1 MWDFLITEGMG
12 LYAQWLMNWPSST
25 WSIKTSAGGEID
37 LTVFAGSAGT
47 FYVADSTDPQ
57 CALHQ
62 VQYTGL
68 GLTWSKGPFPGTLGG
83 SYSTVDMP
91 GGGWS
96 NIGMKPGMSS
106 LSLSDFAGSGCILSG
121 ALTLPTMGSTPSGM
135 PKPGINPVEGSAIT
149 LVFFGAPPLLTVAI
163 GVAVGRQKMM
173 PGIGATWLPCV
184 FRTIVGE
191 PGSAKG

>member
-1 MWDFLITEGMG
+1 MFEFMVTEGMA
-12 LYAQWLMNWPSST
+12 LYAQWLMNWPRST
-25 WSIKTSAGGEID
+25 WSIKTSASGEID
-37 LTVFAGSAGT
+37 VTVFAGSAGT
-47 FYVADSTDPQ
+47 FYVADSTDPY

-68 GLTWSKGPFPGTLGG
+68 GLTWSKGPFPGALGG

-91 GGGWS
+91 GGGWG

-106 LSLSDFAGSGCILSG
+106 LSLSDFAGSGLILSA
-121 ALTLPTMGSTPSGM
+121 ALSLATKGPAPSAGGM
-135 PKPGINPVEGSAIT
+135 PGNSPLEGSAIT
-149 LVFFGAPPLLTVAI
+149 IVFFGAPPLLTVAI

>member
-1 MWDFLITEGMG
+1 MWDFLLTQGMG
-12 LYAQWLMNWPSST
+12 LYAQWLMNWPRST

-37 LTVFAGSAGT
+37 VTVFAGSAGT

-68 GLTWSKGPFPGTLGG
+68 GLTWSKGPFPGALGG
-83 SYSTVDMP
+83 SYSTADMP
-91 GGGWS
+91 GGGWGS
-96 NIGMKPGMSS
+96 IAMKPGMSS
-106 LSLSDFAGSGCILSG
+106 LSLSDFAGSGCIFSG
-121 ALTLPTMGSTPSGM
+121 SLNLAAVGAGPSGKDM
-135 PKPGINPVEGSAIT
+135 PIGSALEGSAIT

-163 GVAVGRQKMM
+163 GVAVGKQKML